1 MKCFDVD
8 HFVARN
14 ADVRSHAAMPHV
26 VWRFFVYVGQFEDR
40 AFRYSCPADF
50 SAVVKPAF

>member
-8 HFVARN
+8 YFIARN
-14 ADVRSHAAMPHV
+14 ADVRAHSSMPHI

-40 AFRYSCPADF
+40 AFRYTCPADF
-50 SAVVKPAF
+50 SSAVTPT